1 MLCTVC
7 QQIDFDA
14 ANCSPEVRGAAHQP
28 SFRNLT
34 LSASNGCELCHLIQS
49 KILETSDSKPNAL
62 EDPIF
67 CNVWNWYDGPVEDYK
82 GSSTI
87 VFYGKN
93 SKSSAILGIAADE
106 SLREL
111 LTFRMYND
119 K

>member
-14 ANCSPEVRGAAHQP
+14 ANCSPEDGGAAHQP
-28 SFRNLT
+28 SFLDLT

-49 KILETSDSKPNAL
+49 KILETSNSKPNAV

-67 CNVWNWYDGPVEDYK
+67 CNVWNWYEGPAEDYK

-87 VFYGKN
+87 VFYEKK
-93 SKSSAILGIAADE
+93 SKWSAVLGIAADE
-106 SLREL
+106 GLGKL
-111 LTFRMYND
+111 LTFGMDNG
-119 K
+119 